1 MKLQSKSIHIA
12 VIQVKFSESDLMLHT
27 QRDFYLKE
35 EGGEING
42 NLLSTTYRTLS
53 IPSGRLEISLF
64 CDFKVR
70 GM

>member
-12 VIQVKFSESDLMLHT
+12 VIQVKFGESDLMSHT
-27 QRDFYLKE
+27 QTDFYLKE

-42 NLLSTTYRTLS
+42 NVLSTTYRTLS
-53 IPSGRLEISLF
+53 IPSGGLEISLF